1 MILLGTDST
10 TFAIARYLAEEPA
23 PRLTLRRVRLTSGG
37 YEQGNPYRYWGHGT
51 PLYRAE
57 SADGEIVLHVRALD
71 RVVAKMVIASRVK
84 GARFTR

>member
-10 TFAIARYLAEEPA
+10 SFAIARYLADEPA

-37 YEQGNPYRYWGHGT
+37 YESGNTYRYWGHAE

-57 SADGEIVLHVRALD
+57 SADGELVLHTRAVTREQAKAAIAA
-71 RVVAKMVIASRVK
+71 RVN
-84 GARFTR
+84 GARFAR